1 MFQIKP
7 SATFNSVVARCALP
21 LHRWFEIP
29 SHQMLDMG
37 YPVKENVH
45 SQLNQPI
52 QCLKGIGPVRGK
64 ILERLGIHT
73 IHDLLYYFPRD
84 YKDHS
89 RIQKI
94 SAAKIGAEITIQGE
108 VLGVNARIS
117 RNRKHIL
124 EVFVTDTTGTIAA
137 TWFNQSFLTKKFHV
151 GDNVL
156 LHGKVGA
163 YKYLQLLSPEYE
175 ITQSEE
181 QHEKEAGIIPVY
193 PLTEHVSQEY
203 FRRIMR
209 EAVYHFTGSV
219 EEILPKEILQK
230 NHFLSLHDAIRNIH
244 FPKTFEHVK
253 NAKSRLVYN
262 ELFILQMAMALRRRS
277 MKEETGISF
286 KIGTNV
292 DTHIRRLI
300 PFTLTCAQERV
311 IHEIREDMRSNKPMN
326 RLLQGDVGSGKTVVA
341 IYAILAAI
349 ANGYQS
355 AFMAPTEILAE
366 QHFQTLQKYLNHS
379 HVRIH
384 LLIGDTHSKQKKKY
398 LEQIANGEV
407 DLVVGTHALIE
418 EAVQFKKLGLV
429 VIDEQ
434 HKFGVIQRLR
444 LKEKGPSPD
453 TLIMT
458 ATPIPRTLSL
468 TLFGDLDI
476 SILDEMPPGR
486 PTIKTLWIPK
496 GKEKT
501 AYEFISGEIARGRQ
515 VFIVYPLVEES
526 KVLDLKA
533 AVTEAKKLQN
543 DIFPALKIGLLHGQ
557 MKSAEKD
564 KIMTDFKEKRYDI
577 LVSTVIIEVGI
588 DIPNATIM
596 VIEHAERFGLSQLHQ
611 LRGRIGRG
619 SEQSHCLLFGNPKS
633 SVSRE
638 RLKIMTKTCNGFE
651 VAEMDFRLRGPGEF
665 FGTRQHGLPEL
676 KISNLI
682 KDFPILKQ
690 ARKDAFEIV
699 SKDPHLTLE
708 THHKIKQKV
717 LETFKD
723 RLELIHIG

>member
-1 MFQIKP
+1 
-7 SATFNSVVARCALP
+7 
-21 LHRWFEIP
+21 
-29 SHQMLDMG
+29 MLDTE
-37 YPVKENVH
+37 PAVKTHTNTVL
-45 SQLNQPI
+45 SQSI
-52 QCLKGIGPVRGK
+52 QYLKGVGPVRGK
-64 ILERLGIHT
+64 ILEHMGIHT
-73 IHDLLYYFPRD
+73 ILDMLYYFPRD

-89 RIQKI
+89 RIQRI
-94 SAAKIGAEITIQGE
+94 SGARIGAEITIQGK
-108 VLGVNARIS
+108 VLGINTRIS

-124 EVFVTDTTGTIAA
+124 EVFVSDDSGTIAA
-137 TWFNQSFLTKKFHV
+137 TWFNQPFLTKKFHV
-151 GDNVL
+151 GNIVL
-156 LHGKVGA
+156 LHGKVGS

-175 ITQSEE
+175 IIQSEE
-181 QHEKEAGIIPVY
+181 HLEKEAGIIPVY
-193 PLTEHVSQEY
+193 PLTEHISQEH
-203 FRRIMR
+203 FRKIMR
-209 EAVYHFTGSV
+209 EAVYHFADTV
-219 EEILPKEILQK
+219 EENLPDEILEK
-230 NHFLSLHDAIRNIH
+230 NHFISLRDAIRDIH
-244 FPKTFEHVK
+244 FPKTFEHIK
-253 NAKSRLVYN
+253 NAKSRLAYN
-262 ELFILQMAMALRRRS
+262 ELFILQMAMALRKRS
-277 MKEETGISF
+277 MKEEAGISF
-286 KIGTNV
+286 KVGPNV
-292 DTHIRRLI
+292 DTHIRKLI
-300 PFTLTCAQERV
+300 PFTLTGAQERAV
-311 IHEIREDMRSNKPMN
+311 HEIKEDMRSNKPMN

-366 QHFQTLQKYLNHS
+366 QHFQTLRKYLNHS
-379 HVRIH
+379 HVTIH
-384 LLIGDTHSKQKKKY
+384 LLTGDTHSKQKRKC
-398 LEQIANGEV
+398 LDEIANGEV

-434 HKFGVIQRLR
+434 HKFGVIQRLK
-444 LKEKGPSPD
+444 LKEKGPYPD

-486 PTIKTLWIPK
+486 PLIKTLWIPK

-501 AYEFISGEIARGRQ
+501 AYDFIYGEITRGRQ

-533 AVTEAKKLQN
+533 AVTEAKRLQT
-543 DIFPALKIGLLHGQ
+543 DIFPTLKIGLLHGQ
-557 MKSAEKD
+557 MKSDEKD

-619 SEQSHCLLFGNPKS
+619 SEQSYCLLFGNPKS
-633 SVSRE
+633 RESSE

-682 KDFPILKQ
+682 KDFPLLKQ

-699 SKDPHLTLE
+699 SQDPHLTLE
-708 THHKIKQKV
+708 AHHKIKQKV